1 MVHLSCCHCSLAL
14 AAKDALGLWLGLAD
28 GAQHREGVTPVQD
41 MLSSGDSMQGNPIW
55 SCLAH
60 VCYGHGT
67 EPAALSWF
75 LPWIKVMSWQCVQTG
90 RNVQE
95 RWLRVMSN
103 NPCHVE

>member
-1 MVHLSCCHCSLAL
+1 M
-14 AAKDALGLWLGLAD
+14 
-28 GAQHREGVTPVQD
+28 QD

-103 NPCHVE
+103 NPLHGVMPHAARVATHAQNPPPANCISIQASYL